1 MAALSK
7 LTDVLGFVLP
17 KGKGNPTGVS
27 ATGTFNPSNAGQVL
41 SAPAYRDHIEDLLT
55 ERSTA
60 SSQDLLQKLIKFDP
74 DVSAAVNSYLTV
86 ANQKLKMLVYDQKG
100 QLDSKGQ
107 TQLMQL
113 LQFMTGRNDYTLG
126 FQINQSLYGLS
137 EQIRYMILMRG
148 GCGAELVV
156 NKNLLPTEIR
166 LVDPKSLEWVES
178 TPGQYKPAQAVP
190 GSQQSISLDIPTFFM
205 TWFRKDPTNIYTYSP
220 FVSVINTVA
229 ARTQIVNDLYRIMQ
243 VSGYPRLH
251 IKVLEEVIIKSA
263 PPDVK
268 IDNAKLKTYVND
280 RFSEIRAKIAG
291 LRVDESFVSTDA
303 VEATTLNADAPGMSI
318 NIDSVI
324 EVLNGQN
331 QAALKVMATLIGRG
345 DSGVNTASVEATI
358 FAFNADSLN
367 EPIAELYGNILT
379 LMMRLQGFNGYV
391 DVEFEKV
398 ELRSELELEPQRL
411 MKQQRLLELL
421 SIGAIT
427 DNEFHLE
434 MFGRPK
440 PDGIDELSGT
450 GFMTAGSGSST
461 ASNASPN
468 ADPMGRAVTP
478 NSSSKAAKSKS
489 TPKPNVARTDK
500 AK

>member
-1 MAALSK
+1 
-7 LTDVLGFVLP
+7 
-17 KGKGNPTGVS
+17 
-27 ATGTFNPSNAGQVL
+27 
-41 SAPAYRDHIEDLLT
+41 
-55 ERSTA
+55 
-60 SSQDLLQKLIKFDP
+60 
-74 DVSAAVNSYLTV
+74 
-86 ANQKLKMLVYDQKG
+86 
-100 QLDSKGQ
+100 
-107 TQLMQL
+107 
-113 LQFMTGRNDYTLG
+113 
-126 FQINQSLYGLS
+126 
-137 EQIRYMILMRG
+137 
-148 GCGAELVV
+148 
-156 NKNLLPTEIR
+156 
-166 LVDPKSLEWVES
+166 
-178 TPGQYKPAQAVP
+178 
-190 GSQQSISLDIPTFFM
+190 
-205 TWFRKDPTNIYTYSP
+205 
-220 FVSVINTVA
+220 
-229 ARTQIVNDLYRIMQ
+229 
-243 VSGYPRLH
+243 
-251 IKVLEEVIIKSA
+251 
-263 PPDVK
+263 
-268 IDNAKLKTYVND
+268 
-280 RFSEIRAKIAG
+280 
-291 LRVDESFVSTDA
+291 
-303 VEATTLNADAPGMSI
+303 MSI

-398 ELRSELELEPQRL
+398 ELRSDLELEPQRL

-450 GFMTAGSGSST
+450 GFMTGGSGSST
-461 ASNASPN
+461 AQDASPN

-478 NSSSKAAKSKS
+478 KSSSKMAKSK
-489 TPKPNVARTDK
+489 TVPKPNVARTDK